1 MEPLS
6 GGTSDFN
13 ARVIEEFRA
22 NGGGVGGALHDTT
35 LILIHHI
42 GAKSGVERV
51 TPLVCSSQQDGD
63 YLIVASNG
71 GSPSHP
77 SWYHNLTANPRVEV
91 EVGNE
96 RFNVLA
102 QELVG
107 TRRAEEWQ
115 KLLAASP
122 ALVDYAAKTTRRIP
136 VLLLT
141 RKINCEVN

>member
-1 MEPLS
+1 METPS
-6 GGTSDFN
+6 GGTSEFN
-13 ARVIEEFRA
+13 ARIIEEFRA
-22 NGGGVGGALHDTT
+22 KGGGVGGALHDTT
-35 LILIHHI
+35 VILIHHI

-51 TPLVCSSQQDGD
+51 TPLICSPQQGGD

-77 SWYHNLTANPRVEV
+77 SWYHNLRANPRVEV

-107 TRRAEEWQ
+107 TRRAREWP
-115 KLLAASP
+115 KLLTASP
-122 ALVDYAAKTTRRIP
+122 SLVDYASKTTRRIP

-141 RKINCEVN
+141 RMISGAVA